1 MIRKRKTLNRS
12 VGMFGMCWR
21 RYIIFTNKKREISN
35 SSNTPDLNSNDLT
48 THSQSFKGSVTKD
61 SDQEDEEEY
70 NVSALDAALS
80 LRKHRKLNPSSLNAK
95 SSSNSKPAG
104 YKHEDDVGSPNVNNN
119 NESTNI
125 PSASA
130 SANQPQS
137 RFIAPVSTPQVSHI
151 QQFPTFVDPSKVEQK
166 KRETEKSTQDFL
178 NSIPSS
184 LPKKP
189 ESQSNSNSRHSE
201 PNLTATK
208 NTKSFKFLPGSRIKL
223 PPEQDARP
231 EPKDQIQQTEQMPNS
246 LDQSKVV
253 SVGYVSNKNQTK
265 KWNNET
271 LKPRGLNSTDEEVK
285 NFAVSGKIVEVD
297 LRNRKTESNKSSTV
311 VHTVPNKSTLPS
323 SSSSSTHVLPIP
335 HVQKKN
341 NHDKTDNSAD
351 ILAKS
356 LDSIIKSADPSFLD
370 PSYNRSLTNDKLTRF
385 GGRPNQTNAT
395 PKPVNETE
403 EDRAKR
409 LRIEQARKMHENIER
424 VMRQRDQRGGRS
436 KGFNNVRKN
445 QNQVQK
451 KNPRGK

>member
-1 MIRKRKTLNRS
+1 M
-12 VGMFGMCWR
+12 
-21 RYIIFTNKKREISN
+21 
-35 SSNTPDLNSNDLT
+35 T
-48 THSQSFKGSVTKD
+48 THSKSFKGSVTKD

-80 LRKHRKLNPSSLNAK
+80 LRKHRKLNPSFLNAK

-104 YKHEDDVGSPNVNNN
+104 YKHEDDDGSPNAINSN

-130 SANQPQS
+130 IANQPQS

-178 NSIPSS
+178 NSIPLS

-189 ESQSNSNSRHSE
+189 ESQPNPNSSHSE
-201 PNLTATK
+201 PNVVATK
-208 NTKSFKFLPGSRIKL
+208 NTKPFKFLPGSRIKL

-231 EPKDQIQQTEQMPNS
+231 EPKDQVHQTEQMPSS

-253 SVGYVSNKNQTK
+253 SAGYVSNKNQTK

-297 LRNRKTESNKSSTV
+297 LRNRKTASNKSSTV
-311 VHTVPNKSTLPS
+311 VHTVPNKSPLPS
-323 SSSSSTHVLPIP
+323 SSTRVLPIP
-335 HVQKKN
+335 HIQKKN
-341 NHDKTDNSAD
+341 HVKTDNSAD

-356 LDSIIKSADPSFLD
+356 LDSIFKSADPSFLD

-385 GGRPNQTNAT
+385 GGRPNQVNAT

-451 KNPRGK
+451 KNTRGK